1 MATMFER
8 VEATSPASALAE
20 IRHRFP
26 EGARDVRT
34 VRVPSRSDLFREPP
48 RTVAR
53 LVEDEVLDVWLMSNC
68 SAALLACDTASER
81 GWLVAFDDGHSAV
94 FPTLCAALRASERY
108 AQAWCRCERPTR
120 PVRVER
126 NDDAREV
133 ACEYV
138 WRDERV
144 GTDPGVPSKTLR
156 VVRLHRYALEWVASE
171 GGDGAC

>member
-8 VEATSPASALAE
+8 VEATSPAFALAE
-20 IRHRFP
+20 LRSRFP

-34 VRVPSRSDLFREPP
+34 VRVPSPGDLFRKPP
-48 RTVAR
+48 RAVAW
-53 LVEDEVLDVWLMSNC
+53 LVEDEALDVWLVSDC
-68 SAALLACDTASER
+68 STVSLVCDAASER
-81 GWLVAFDDGHSAV
+81 GWLVAFDDGHGAV
-94 FPTLCAALRASERY
+94 FPTLCAALRAAERH
-108 AQAWCRCERPTR
+108 ARAWCRCERPTR

-144 GTDPGVPSKTLR
+144 GADPGAPSKTRR
-156 VVRLHRYALEWVASE
+156 VARLHRYALEWTVSE
-171 GGDGAC
+171 GGDGTC